1 MKKTLLFLLILTS
14 FSAGAQIT
22 VDQLLDKMVAA
33 VDNLKTA
40 TYTLNQSERIKGKMR
55 DGVIDTRLQASGT
68 FKVYLKIT
76 APAKDAGTEILYVDG
91 ERGGKCLVNPI
102 NVPINV
108 NLSVYDSRVT
118 KDQHHSMLESGF
130 KYFKSII
137 TQVRKKYA
145 DKIDDYVKLSNVK
158 WLGKDYYKADIN
170 YTDFVYENYT
180 VLAGEDVRKIARK
193 KFINEYMILEYNKLE
208 DYDDVKAGQVIKI
221 PSAYAKRTV
230 LYIDKVNFLPVIQE
244 LYDEKGL
251 YEKYSIVNLKINPVF
266 PSDEFTKD
274 CKTYNF

>member
-1 MKKTLLFLLILTS
+1 MKKTLLALLILIS

-22 VDQLLDKMVAA
+22 VNQLLDKMVAA

-55 DGVIDTRLQASGT
+55 DGVIDTRLQVT
-68 FKVYLKIT
+68 PKFKVYLKIT

-91 ERGGKCLVNPI
+91 ERNGKCLVNPS

-108 NLSVYDSRVT
+108 NLGVYDSRVVEN
-118 KDQHHSMLESGF
+118 QHHSMLESGF
-130 KYFKSII
+130 KYFKTII
-137 TQVRKKYA
+137 VQMRKKYA

-170 YTDFVYENYT
+170 YNDFAYENYT
-180 VLAGEDVRKIARK
+180 VQAGEDVRKIARK
-193 KFINEYMILEYNKLE
+193 IFVNEYMILEANKLD
-208 DYDDVKAGQVIKI
+208 DYDDVKAGQVIKV
-221 PSAYAKRTV
+221 PNVYAKRTV

-244 LYDEKGL
+244 LYDDKGL
-251 YEKYSIVNLKINPVF
+251 YEKYSITNLKINPVF
-266 PSDEFTKD
+266 PADEFTKD